1 MDKETADEVLAYAR
15 RAAFDTAEITGG
27 APEFNPHIGYI
38 IEKLAELTRKVSL
51 RTNLTALLVRQSD
64 EIIELCLRNKVT
76 VVASFPSMNR
86 YETNA
91 QRGEEVFERSIEAL
105 KMLNKVG
112 YGKEG
117 TCLELILVVNPSGP
131 HLNQDQQAVEQQFR
145 EILWKEWG
153 VSFNNLYSLTNVP
166 LGRFGASLKR
176 NGAMGAYLLRLAAHF
191 NPLAVAG
198 LMCRTL
204 VCVSWD
210 GHLYDCDFNLAAG
223 LALAGSRMHVSQM
236 ADLPESGTVIPTGTH
251 CYACVAGAG
260 FT

>member
-1 MDKETADEVLAYAR
+1 
-15 RAAFDTAEITGG
+15 
-27 APEFNPHIGYI
+27 
-38 IEKLAELTRKVSL
+38 
-51 RTNLTALLVRQSD
+51 
-64 EIIELCLRNKVT
+64 
-76 VVASFPSMNR
+76 MNR